1 MDSPTPEQN
10 ARITIS
16 HEDAQKFLERLA
28 NDDDFRA
35 ELEKNPGEVLRDHGI
50 EIDPKNLP
58 ETVKLPPKDEIEAYL
73 APTRTRQAGGV
84 HGWLGFAIL
93 YYVLGAMPLVVAED
107 DGSG

>member
-1 MDSPTPEQN
+1 MDRPEQN
-10 ARITIS
+10 VRITIS
-16 HEDAQKFLERLA
+16 DEDARKFLERLA
-28 NDDDFRA
+28 TDDDFRA
-35 ELEKNPGEVLRDHGI
+35 ELEQNPAALLRDHGI
-50 EIDPKNLP
+50 ELQPENVP

-73 APTRTRQAGGV
+73 VPTRTRQPEGV